1 MQVINLQRN
10 RELTG
15 GYYMGTFVVGCIVL
29 CCVGFAVRSIV
40 MGKKSGKSSCGGDCG
55 HCRGCH

>member
-1 MQVINLQRN
+1 MQQN